1 MKIRTR
7 RFSGRCAKHKSYNPA
22 VEGREGIKSD
32 CPRCRLLAEIL
43 ETAIKLNGL
52 IREFDPRFDDAGK
65 RRTVRPPADDLQ
77 LSLLDALDEKT
88 APVQ

>member
-1 MKIRTR
+1 M
-7 RFSGRCAKHKSYNPA
+7 
-22 VEGREGIKSD
+22 EGREGIKSD

-43 ETAIKLNGL
+43 DTAIKLNGL

-65 RRTVRPPADDLQ
+65 RRSVRPPADDLQ